1 MCGWTGAMAEKRNV
15 TIDHFQ
21 DIYLVKEQTRQR
33 LFRDNTSIN
42 RFVVSEA
49 ILTSLLLINQCLDK
63 ESKLWD

>member
-1 MCGWTGAMAEKRNV
+1 MAEKRNV

>member
-1 MCGWTGAMAEKRNV
+1 MAEKRNV

-49 ILTSLLLINQCLDK
+49 ILNSLLLINQCLDK